1 MKLSI
6 SRLREQKSEN
16 IIVLIVMVGMIILS
30 FVIFGWSSIK
40 EWLGS
45 PIFWSGQD
53 SLSFNYLLTQP
64 KPKTYGDY
72 SVIISIFNNTYKEI
86 DEYEATVVI
95 EGVEFNFSSYSHG
108 DMPTLGFRDAEF
120 VITAKDYAGYKAT
133 RVSKEYLDK
142 LLNCEDSDSIKIECR
157 IKYLKSNGETL
168 VYNTGIYK
176 DIIIVIISI
185 ILGLIGFF
193 GNINIQWLRVIIKLF
208 ALPAVVVAIAAIV
221 ILLSLGYVYSPEGQ
235 AESEKSCRK
244 HEAEQKA
251 KASSDYKYAAHL
263 KSACLARG
271 DQKGA
276 AYAQERMDKSLADM
290 ISSKGT
296 AKAKYQSAAHTK
308 AACTARGD
316 EKGAAYAQERMDK
329 SFADMVSKK

>member
-6 SRLREQKSEN
+6 SRLREQKNEN
-16 IIVLIVMVGMIILS
+16 IIVLIVMVATIILS
-30 FVIFGWSSIK
+30 FVLFGWASIK

-45 PIFWSGQD
+45 PIFWTGQD
-53 SLSFNYLLTQP
+53 SLSFNYMLTQP
-64 KPKTYGDY
+64 KPKTYNKY
-72 SVIISIFNNTYKEI
+72 SVIVSIFNNTYKEI
-86 DEYEATVVI
+86 DEYDATVII
-95 EGVEFNFSSYSHG
+95 EGVEYDFSSYSHG
-108 DMPTLGFRDAEF
+108 DMPSLGFRDAEF
-120 VITAKDYAGYKAT
+120 VITAEDYDGFKT
-133 RVSKEYLDK
+133 TKVSQAYLDK
-142 LLNCEDSDSIKIECR
+142 LLNCENPDNINIECR

-185 ILGLIGFF
+185 ILGLVSFF
-193 GNINIQWLRVIIKLF
+193 GNIDIQWLRVIIKLL
-208 ALPAVVVAIAAIV
+208 ALPAVVVALAAII

-235 AESEKSCRK
+235 AESEKSRRK

-251 KASSDYKYAAHL
+251 KASSDYKYAAHM
-263 KSACLARG
+263 KSACLARV

-290 ISSKGT
+290 VSSDGT
-296 AKAKYQSAAHTK
+296 AKAKYKSAAHTK